1 MADQKRES
9 FRVEFPR
16 SYYPTITINKQKFDI
31 FDASEIGIK
40 IYIKKNTFLELES
53 EYSCVIR
60 FPDNEKFELIARVI
74 RIDSE
79 FISLKLITPLPLSKI
94 RAEHLYLIQN
104 FSEKKQFQ

>member
-9 FRVEFPR
+9 FRVEYPR

-31 FDASEIGIK
+31 IDASEIGIK
-40 IYIKKNTFLELES
+40 FYIKDNTSLVLGR
-53 EYSCVIR
+53 EYTSIIR
-60 FPDNEKFELIARVI
+60 FPDNEQFKLTARVI

-79 FISLKLITPLPLSKI
+79 FISLKLITPLPLRKI